1 MQIQRIVSVP
11 LKPRRTDLILFC
23 LAALQIFKGRDLTL
37 HIPKLTVYI
46 ITNWEMSKIKAL
58 GFSYLSAAY

>member
-23 LAALQIFKGRDLTL
+23 LAALQIIKGRHLTL